1 MPLLS
6 HEQLNVAHSGKV
18 PIDRLWLIL
27 LLRVGLLLVELAA
40 GFWSHSLSLLAGAGH
55 VFSDLVTLGLT
66 LWVIRLL
73 QQKQQEPTIH
83 YQRLEAWIAL
93 LNGLSLVGIVSII
106 ISEAIAYLQQPE
118 FIQGLPMLGAAVL
131 SLMVNTYCSYLL
143 YRDSRHSLSVRG
155 IFLHGIVDI
164 SSSIGVLL
172 SALAVY
178 YLGWVWT
185 DAVASLLV
193 VLLIWLTAFTLIKDS
208 LKVLM
213 SL

>member
-73 QQKQQEPTIH
+73 QQKQQESTIH
-83 YQRLEAWIAL
+83 YQR
-93 LNGLSLVGIVSII
+93 
-106 ISEAIAYLQQPE
+106 
-118 FIQGLPMLGAAVL
+118 
-131 SLMVNTYCSYLL
+131 
-143 YRDSRHSLSVRG
+143 
-155 IFLHGIVDI
+155 
-164 SSSIGVLL
+164 
-172 SALAVY
+172 
-178 YLGWVWT
+178 
-185 DAVASLLV
+185 
-193 VLLIWLTAFTLIKDS
+193 
-208 LKVLM
+208 
-213 SL
+213 